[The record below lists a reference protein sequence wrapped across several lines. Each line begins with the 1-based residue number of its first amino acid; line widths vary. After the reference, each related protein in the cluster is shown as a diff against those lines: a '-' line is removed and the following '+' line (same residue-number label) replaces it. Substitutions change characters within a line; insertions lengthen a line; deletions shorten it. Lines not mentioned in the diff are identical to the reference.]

1 MELQQERKRLEAL
14 IAPLANQMRPDA
26 ADDAKL
32 ATLYGE
38 LRRVT
43 TSMAQ
48 RNWENFQG
56 GASLGA
62 SGGPEGGPDDSGM
75 PDAGQRKAALLVANY
90 CARDLKLPSTAIAW
104 HRGGPLGC
112 AWPNKPDA
120 ISLSDAL
127 EGDELIATVAH
138 ELRHC
143 WQYKSGV
150 FANDDA
156 GCERDAESYARLI
169 LANVK
174 IARYTGGGVGLVRRL

>member
-1 MELQQERKRLEAL
+1 MELQLERQRLEAL
-14 IAPLANQMRPDA
+14 IAPLAKQRWPDA

-56 GASLGA
+56 GASVSA
-62 SGGPEGGPDDSGM
+62 YDGPESGPDDSGT
-75 PDAGQRKAALLVANY
+75 PDDGQRKAALLVANY

-112 AWPNKPDA
+112 AWPNRPDA

-127 EGDELIATVAH
+127 EGDALIGTVAH

-143 WQYKSGV
+143 WQYNSGV
-150 FANDDA
+150 FVGDDA